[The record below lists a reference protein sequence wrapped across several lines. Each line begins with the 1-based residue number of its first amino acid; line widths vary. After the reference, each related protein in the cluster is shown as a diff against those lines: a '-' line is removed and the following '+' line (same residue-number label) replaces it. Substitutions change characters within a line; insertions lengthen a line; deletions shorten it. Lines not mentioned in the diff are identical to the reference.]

1 MELASTI
8 RGRTA
13 ESELVWDSVPDRVLA
28 LILWVAVLD
37 LLSAEEPVRTEDVSD
52 TELILLFVVLELL
65 SDRVLVS
72 LLCDPVLLELWL
84 ELLPVSALD
93 PDLDSDFE
101 LLVPA
106 RVVLDPVLL
115 DSVRMEV
122 LPDCVWLVFELVSG
136 SVLVPV
142 WEEVL

>member
-84 ELLPVSALD
+84 ELLSVSALD